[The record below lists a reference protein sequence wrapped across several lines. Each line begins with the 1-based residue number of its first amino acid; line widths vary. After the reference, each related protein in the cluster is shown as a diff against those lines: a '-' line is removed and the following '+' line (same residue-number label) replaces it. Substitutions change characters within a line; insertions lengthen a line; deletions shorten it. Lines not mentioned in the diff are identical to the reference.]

1 MASSSLSAHAVNTG
15 DLVHLVSTS
24 PSATVYPSDDAVL
37 AVLNTRFRS
46 DLPYSR
52 IGTTNLL
59 VLNPYKALA
68 NVNDI
73 SAKEYEERCYK
84 ETGLSL
90 ASSRIL
96 QPHLYELAAQ
106 IYLLMRRTKQSQSVI
121 ARYVGPPAFL
131 RFLTL
136 SPPVVSPVLVKHTVY
151 VSSST
156 RFSVYPPTP
165 RKSSE

>member
-24 PSATVYPSDDAVL
+24 HSATVYPSDDTIVT
-37 AVLNTRFRS
+37 VLNTRFRS

-52 IGTTNLL
+52 IGTTSLL
-59 VLNPYKALA
+59 VVNPYKSLA

-90 ASSRIL
+90 ASSRLL

-121 ARYVGPPAFL
+121 ARYVCLPLLL
-131 RFLTL
+131 RLLTL
-136 SPPVVSPVLVKHTVY
+136 FYPVVSPVLERHPVY
-151 VSSST
+151 VSS
-156 RFSVYPPTP
+156 
-165 RKSSE
+165 